1 MLTRGLTRAAAQS
14 LARADRLGGMQRPFF
29 GKGLHRQ
36 LHTKKDMPKG
46 TRQWLGYGNHAMV
59 YGLASAI
66 QLNGR
71 QAFPESMILIS
82 EEFWIEK
89 AVKYHGNRS
98 WGQTLASMPEEFIVR
113 FIKLFPDHPSDQ
125 LLTMHQVHAVLE
137 ETKRDLQAQGI
148 ELIRG
153 NIDQI
158 KPREEGGYQVT
169 FQPGSVEDATLE
181 KEGLKLDD
189 DVYAHNWQARPF
201 LPYGVADS
209 HVVFYHQD
217 PSLLHDEEIILIGD
231 SVSVD
236 WFLKDFETT
245 KVNTFGLGEEKPVV
259 PANNDINVPLRKEFG
274 QYVSHNIRKHKVQ
287 FSEDGKTARIIER
300 HSGEFVTDVLRAAA
314 ATGFEYYK
322 TDKKFDDG
330 FPKHRRVLMGDRN
343 FKQFVT
349 PAANVPNGALI
360 TSVKATQ
367 AATGVKPESI
377 LEPSFINPE
386 MFRKTFAKHAKAE
399 GIDVPER
406 FYEAI
411 ISGAAGHQQHNFLDS
426 SEASRRYLATY
437 VKHSGG
443 EDAVSVEQQKQ
454 FLNVF
459 DKTFDIERKQKRI
472 ALAYRDATKHKA
484 LVVVKDQPLSK
495 RVQSAQVTKHEPKPG
510 LGD

>member
-14 LARADRLGGMQRPFF
+14 LAKADRLGGMQRPFF
-29 GKGLHRQ
+29 GKGLRRQ

-46 TRQWLGYGNHAMV
+46 TRQWVGYGNHAMV
-59 YGLASAI
+59 YGLTSAI
-66 QLNGR
+66 KHNGR

-137 ETKRDLQAQGI
+137 ETKCDLEAQGI
-148 ELIRG
+148 ELVRG
-153 NIDQI
+153 NIDEI
-158 KPREEGGYQVT
+158 KPREGGGYQVT
-169 FQPGSVEDATLE
+169 FQSGSVEDATLE
-181 KEGLKLDD
+181 KEGLKLDE
-189 DVYAHNWQARPF
+189 DVYAHNGQARPF

-209 HVVFYHQD
+209 HAVFYHQD
-217 PSLLHDEEIILIGD
+217 PKLLHDDQVILVGD

-236 WFLKDFETT
+236 WFLHDFPTCQVIT
-245 KVNTFGLGEEKPVV
+245 YGLGEEKLEV
-259 PANNDINVPLRKEFG
+259 PANEHINVPVRRVIG
-274 QYVSHNIRKHKVQ
+274 QYIPCTVNSHYLDVS
-287 FSEDGKTARIIER
+287 SSGKTARLIDPE
-300 HSGEFVTDVLRAAA
+300 SGEHVTDEVRVAS
-314 ATGFEYYK
+314 ATGYTFTE
-322 TDKKFDDG
+322 TDEIFDKG
-330 FPKHRRVLMGDRN
+330 LPKHRRMLMGDRD

-360 TSVKATQ
+360 TSIKATQ
-367 AATGVKPESI
+367 AATGVKPETI

-399 GIDVPER
+399 GIDVPES

-411 ISGAAGHQQHNFLDS
+411 ISGVAGHRQHNFLDS
-426 SEASRRYLATY
+426 GEASRRYLATY

-443 EDAVSVEQQKQ
+443 EDAVSFGQQKQ
-454 FLNVF
+454 FLKVF
-459 DKTFDIERKQKRI
+459 DKTFDIERRENRI
-472 ALAYRDATKHKA
+472 ALAYSDATKHKA
-484 LVVVKDQPLSK
+484 LVVAKEYPLSK
-495 RVQSAQVTKHEPKPG
+495 RVQSAQVIKHEPKPG
-510 LGD
+510 LDD